1 MEDAR
6 SLPKLVELSVNANIG
21 CAMQITFARDTIE
34 FHALSDGWNDLLDRA
49 ATDVPFLRHEYLSSW
64 WSTLGG
70 GEWQA
75 GELWVGVGRDDHGG
89 LLCLAPLFLTQTRE
103 GKKGLMFLGSIEI
116 SDHLDL
122 IVLSESAA
130 SFTEDLFA
138 ALEVEGP
145 EDWQVLDLYNIP
157 EDSPSLPALEGSAER
172 RGWDI
177 RRERLQPCPVIVFDG
192 TWENY
197 LAKLAKK
204 QRHELRRKMRR
215 AAQYPGGVTW
225 RIIRP
230 EEDIEAATDAFM
242 KLMATDPRKL
252 KFLTPNMRSQ
262 FRRSIQAAHDNGW
275 LHLSFLEV
283 GGKRAAAY
291 LSFDYGG
298 QLWLYNSGIN
308 PAYQSLSPGL
318 VLLGHLIQWAIN
330 QGRREFNFL
339 RGDEAYKYRMG
350 GVDRYI
356 TRLTITR

>member
-6 SLPKLVELSVNANIG
+6 SLPRLVELSIFVNIG
-21 CAMQITFARDTIE
+21 CVMQIIFAKDTVE
-34 FHALSDGWNDLLDRA
+34 FHALADEWNNLLDQSE
-49 ATDVPFLRHEYLSSW
+49 TDVPFLRHEYLSSW

-75 GELWVGVGRDDHGG
+75 GELWIGVGRDSQGELYG
-89 LLCLAPLFLTQTRE
+89 LAPLFLTQTRE

-116 SDHLDL
+116 SDYLDL
-122 IVLSESAA
+122 IVPSGKVEAFAEGLI
-130 SFTEDLFA
+130 A
-138 ALEVEGP
+138 ALEVKGP

-157 EDSPSLPALEGSAER
+157 EDSPSLTALEGSTER

-177 RRERLQPCPVIVFDG
+177 QRERLQPCPVIVLEG
-192 TWENY
+192 TWEDY

-215 AAQYPGGVTW
+215 SAQYPGGVEW
-225 RIIRP
+225 KIIRP
-230 EEDIEAATDAFM
+230 EEDIEAAMDAFM
-242 KLMATDPRKL
+242 KLMASDPRKL
-252 KFLTPNMRSQ
+252 DFLTPKMCSQ
-262 FRRSIQAAHDNGW
+262 FQRSIRAAHENGW

-283 GGKRAAAY
+283 GGKQAAAY

-298 QLWLYNSGIN
+298 RIWLYNSGIN
-308 PAYQSLSPGL
+308 PDYQSLSPGL

>member
-1 MEDAR
+1 MW
-6 SLPKLVELSVNANIG
+6 I
-21 CAMQITFARDTIE
+21 
-34 FHALSDGWNDLLDRA
+34 
-49 ATDVPFLRHEYLSSW
+49 
-64 WSTLGG
+64 
-70 GEWQA
+70 
-75 GELWVGVGRDDHGG
+75 GVGRDDHGELYG
-89 LLCLAPLFLTQTRE
+89 LAPLFLTQTRE

-116 SDHLDL
+116 SDYLDL
-122 IVLSESAA
+122 IVSSGNAESFA
-130 SFTEDLFA
+130 EGLFA

-145 EDWQVLDLYNIP
+145 EGWQVLDLYNIP
-157 EDSPSLPALEGSAER
+157 EDSTNLTALEGSAER

-177 RRERLQPCPVIVFDG
+177 QRERLQPCPVIVLEE
-192 TWENY
+192 TWEDY
-197 LAKLAKK
+197 LAKLVKK

-215 AAQYPGGVTW
+215 SAQYPGGVEW
-225 RIIRP
+225 RIIRQ
-230 EEDIEAATDAFM
+230 EEDIEVATDTFM

-252 KFLTPNMRSQ
+252 EFLTPKMYSQ
-262 FRRSIQAAHDNGW
+262 FQRSIRAAHKNGW

-283 GGKRAAAY
+283 GGKQAAAY

-298 QLWLYNSGIN
+298 KLWLYNSGIN
-308 PAYQSLSPGL
+308 PDYQSLSPGL